1 MKRIYNLNYNM
12 FKDHFVAQFY
22 LGLSLIYVTHFA
34 IKTTKTIRHPPPRAK
49 NAIPKK

>member
-1 MKRIYNLNYNM
+1 M

-22 LGLSLIYVTHFA
+22 LGLSLIYVKHFA